1 MLNRDIFSRAI
12 VRVKFP
18 DDPFLTLEILDKLG
32 SDIEGTVGDME
43 YFEISR
49 RNLSKYKS
57 LIDGNCK
64 KMLLSNGEC
73 DFSWNDVISYD
84 VTYGSFYFE
93 NGKAYATLNN
103 KEVQTE
109 IQGLETKLIPLHILE
124 WFRKEEFVRIL
135 KRGYFGESIKEM
147 NYDVL
152 RVIAKEYDT
161 DFYYNPENLIKE
173 NI

>member
-12 VRVKFP
+12 VKVKFP

-73 DFSWNDVISYD
+73 DFSWNDVISYN
-84 VTYGSFYFE
+84 VTYGFFYFK
-93 NGKAYATLNN
+93 NGKAYATLSN
-103 KEVQTE
+103 ETTQTE
-109 IQGLETKLIPLHILE
+109 IQELETKLIPLHVLE
-124 WFRKEEFVRIL
+124 WFKWEEFVRIF
-135 KRGYFGESIKEM
+135 KRGYFGESLEEI
-147 NYDVL
+147 NYD
-152 RVIAKEYDT
+152 AFE
-161 DFYYNPENLIKE
+161 LITKGYGLYHMDP
-173 NI
+173 

>member
-18 DDPFLTLEILDKLG
+18 DDPFLTLELLDKLG

-43 YFEISR
+43 YFEITR

-57 LIDGNCK
+57 LVDGNCN

-73 DFSWNDVISYD
+73 NFSWDDVINYD

-93 NGKAYATLNN
+93 NGRAYATLNN
-103 KEVQTE
+103 KEAQTE
-109 IQGLETKLIPLHILE
+109 MQGLETKLIPLHILE
-124 WFRKEEFVRIL
+124 WFRKEEFVRIF
-135 KRGYFGESIKEM
+135 KRGYFGESIKEIS
-147 NYDVL
+147 YDAL
-152 RVIAKEYDT
+152 KMIAKEYGP
-161 DFYYNPENLIKE
+161 DFYYDP
-173 NI
+173 